1 MGRNW
6 RARVRKPARRLTLVV
21 GLVWTATVVAQDAEP
36 QARPVVGEPLRQAID
51 RYAGI
56 NVFSSTR
63 LLPRRLTVLAA
74 PDPAARART
83 QIRQLLEPHGLTLVM
98 TGPATGHVAVA
109 VRAPPAEG
117 SGTPPP
123 PVPAAPSFV
132 EEVTVYAPFRLDR
145 TRRPQSLARR
155 QLEVIPSVGGDTL
168 RALHVLPG
176 VASDGVSAMH
186 RIRGGASNEVL
197 YRLDGVALHEPFHFA
212 AARSLFAAVNPNV
225 IDSVDVYVSGFP
237 SRFGARLSGVVDMH
251 LVEPQRP
258 WQGSVEASAL
268 AAAADARGYA
278 GGWSWLAS
286 ARRSLV
292 GDVLDELGVAGEENL
307 GIPRFDDELAR
318 LRWSG
323 ANDEFVL
330 GALRRG
336 ERIDVERESTG
347 ERARARVAHDDVW
360 ARWEHD
366 FGPGL
371 RTTWRASRVTGDRVR
386 SGASEIGELAR
397 GRLHER
403 RRFRT
408 SAIAGDWRWTPD
420 RDTEVNAGWSR
431 ARHRGVLDASLA
443 ARYGPLGAPVRGAA
457 ATALDAAFRGGGRST
472 ASYAAVTR
480 ALGAAVT
487 GSVGVRHDRQ
497 AIAGSR
503 SAEWGVR
510 LALVAQVAPA
520 WQVDVDV
527 GRYVQPQVLHE
538 MRLEDGLTGL
548 DPPQHANRINV
559 GATWSPSPRLQVR
572 VDAYTTRVARPWR
585 RYENLYYGFGLLPE
599 LAGDR
604 HAIDADEARS
614 RGFELAASYAGPRL
628 SWKLAYT
635 RARSEERV
643 AGDWR
648 ARPWDAPHGVKAH
661 LAWSPGR
668 WRLGVD
674 AAYRSGWPVTPL
686 VARPGQLPAALYTDR
701 LPAYVSLGLHAAR
714 TIPVRVGRL
723 EVFADVTNATNRRN
737 VVGYLYDGDLSRRAA
752 LSLPIVPSV
761 GVRWSW

>member
-1 MGRNW
+1 MGTL
-6 RARVRKPARRLTLVV
+6 RRRSGRLLPLVV
-21 GLVWTATVVAQDAEP
+21 ALVWTAAALAQDQAAET
-36 QARPVVGEPLRQAID
+36 RPAVGEPLRQAID
-51 RYAGI
+51 RYAAL

-74 PDPAARART
+74 PDPAASART

-109 VRAPPAEG
+109 VQEPVAEG
-117 SGTPPP
+117 FATTPP
-123 PVPAAPSFV
+123 PVPAALRFV

-145 TRRPQSLARR
+145 TRRPQSLTRR
-155 QLEVIPSVGGDTL
+155 QLEVIPSVGGDKL

-186 RIRGGASNEVL
+186 RIRGGASDEVL
-197 YRLDGVALHEPFHFA
+197 YRLDGVTLHEPFHFA

-237 SRFGARLSGVVDMH
+237 SRFGARMSGVVDMH

-258 WQGSVEASAL
+258 LQGSAELSAL

-286 ARRSLV
+286 ARRSLI
-292 GDVLDELGVAGEENL
+292 GDVLDALGVAGEENL
-307 GIPRFDDELAR
+307 GVPRFDDELAR

-323 ANDEFVL
+323 TNDEFVL
-330 GALRRG
+330 GAFTRG

-360 ARWEHD
+360 ARWERD
-366 FGPGL
+366 FGARL
-371 RTTWRASRVTGDRVR
+371 SAAWHVSRATGDRVR
-386 SGASEIGELAR
+386 NGTSELGELAR

-408 SAIAGDWRWTPD
+408 AAIANHWRWTPD
-420 RDTEVNAGWSR
+420 RDTEVNVGWSR
-431 ARHRGVLDASLA
+431 ARHRADLGASLA
-443 ARYGPLGAPVRGAA
+443 ARYGPLGAPVRGATSNA
-457 ATALDAAFRGGGRST
+457 VDVTFRGGGSST
-472 ASYAAVTR
+472 AAHVSVTR
-480 ALGAAVT
+480 ELGAGMT
-487 GSVGVRHDRQ
+487 GSAGARYDRQ
-497 AIAGSR
+497 AIAGGR
-503 SAEWGVR
+503 SGEWGAR
-510 LALVAQVAPA
+510 LALVARIAPT
-520 WQVDVDV
+520 WEVDLDV
-527 GRYVQPQVLHE
+527 GRYAQPRVLRE
-538 MRLEDGLTGL
+538 MRLEDGLAVL

-559 GATWSPSPRLQVR
+559 GARWSPNPRLQVR
-572 VDAYTTRVARPWR
+572 VDAYVTRVPRPWR

-604 HAIDADEARS
+604 YPIDADEARS
-614 RGFELAASYAGPRL
+614 RGVELAASYAGARF
-628 SWKLAYT
+628 SWKVAYAW
-635 RARSEERV
+635 ARSEESIS
-643 AGDWR
+643 GDWR
-648 ARPWDAPHGVKAH
+648 DRPWDAPRGVKVH
-661 LAWSPGR
+661 LAWSPGP
-668 WRLGVD
+668 WRLGID

-686 VARPGQLPAALYTDR
+686 VTGRRQLPARLYADR
-701 LPAYVSLGLHAAR
+701 LPAYMSLGLHAAR

-737 VVGYLYDGDLSRRAA
+737 VVGYLYGADLSRRAA
-752 LSLPIVPSV
+752 LSLPIVPSA